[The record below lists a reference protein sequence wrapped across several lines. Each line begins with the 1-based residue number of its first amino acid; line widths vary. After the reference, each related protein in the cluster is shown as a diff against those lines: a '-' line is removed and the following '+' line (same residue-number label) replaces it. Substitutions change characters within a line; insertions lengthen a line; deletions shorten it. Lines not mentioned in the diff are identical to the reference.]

1 VDEMTRRLGALMI
14 TTYMN
19 VVHTIYGQVG
29 RAKWVDIRHDTT
41 RSASIRH

>member
-1 VDEMTRRLGALMI
+1 VDEMTGRLGALMI